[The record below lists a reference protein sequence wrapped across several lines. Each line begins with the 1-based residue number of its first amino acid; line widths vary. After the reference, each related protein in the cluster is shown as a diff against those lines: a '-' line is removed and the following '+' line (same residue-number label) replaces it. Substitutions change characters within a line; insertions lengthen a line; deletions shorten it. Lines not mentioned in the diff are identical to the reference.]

1 MSDHRE
7 HQLPT
12 GRNLL
17 ISILMNVIITTS
29 EIVGGLISGSLAL
42 LADAFHNAT
51 DTLAGVLALWTLR
64 LGRRAHDEQYTF
76 GYRRA
81 EILSAG
87 VNAGAMVVIAFILCR
102 EAYDRFLHPVPIKG
116 GIMLAVALVGLVAN
130 LVSVLLLHRSAS
142 ESLNIR
148 GAYLHLLS
156 DTLSS
161 VGVVIGA
168 IVVIV
173 WKVTWVDPLITV
185 LVAAWVLKEAFSVVH
200 EAGGILMERAP
211 GGLELARLDAD
222 IRALS
227 HVKDLHHVHVWQIS
241 DTETMFE
248 GHVNVDDISVRD
260 TGPMRG
266 QIQELL
272 LDKYGIT
279 HATLQFEYESCEG
292 AGLIVDGRNH

>member
-1 MSDHRE
+1 MSDHQE

-12 GRNLL
+12 GRNLV
-17 ISILMNVIITTS
+17 ISILMNIIITLS
-29 EIVGGLISGSLAL
+29 EIVGGIISGSLAL

-87 VNAGAMVVIAFILCR
+87 INAGAMVVIAVVLFR
-102 EAYDRFLHPVPIKG
+102 EAYDRFLHPLPIKG

-130 LVSVLLLHRSAS
+130 LVSVLLLHRSAG

-156 DTLSS
+156 DMLSS
-161 VGVVIGA
+161 VGVVIGGV
-168 IVVIV
+168 VVIV
-173 WKVTWVDPLITV
+173 WNVTWVDPLITV

-211 GGLELARLDAD
+211 DGLELARLDAD

>member
-1 MSDHRE
+1 MSDHHE
-7 HQLPT
+7 QELAT

-17 ISILMNVIITTS
+17 ISILMNVVITVS
-29 EIVGGLISGSLAL
+29 EVVGGLVSGSLAL

-87 VNAGAMVVIAFILCR
+87 INAGAMVVIAFVLFR
-102 EAYDRFLHPVPIKG
+102 EAYVRFLHPVPIKG
-116 GIMLAVALVGLVAN
+116 AIMLAVALVGLGAN
-130 LVSVLLLHRSAS
+130 LVSVLLLHRSAG

-161 VGVVIGA
+161 VGVVVGG
-168 IVVIV
+168 VVV
-173 WKVTWVDPLITV
+173 TLWRATWVDSLVTV
-185 LVAAWVLKEAFSVVH
+185 LVAAWVLKEAFSVVR

-211 GGLELARLDAD
+211 EGLDLAQLDAD
-222 IRALS
+222 IRALP
-227 HVKDLHHVHVWQIS
+227 HVKDLHHVHAWQLGDS
-241 DTETMFE
+241 ETMFE
-248 GHVNVDDISVRD
+248 GHLNVDDISVRD
-260 TGPMRG
+260 TGPMRE
-266 QIQELL
+266 QIEGLL
-272 LDKYGIT
+272 HDKYGIT
-279 HATLQFEYESCEG
+279 HATLQFEYESCKG
-292 AGLIVDGRNH
+292 AGLIVHGKN